1 MTKRVTRKLFKN
13 GGSWAVRIPKD
24 FLPENPEID
33 VVMREDGVIE
43 IRPLDRQ
50 QRLQAF
56 LARMM
61 ERGELPDSEIWLPDR
76 KPEPERWDWDELAG
90 DKQK

>member
-33 VVMREDGVIE
+33 IVMREDGVIE
-43 IRPLDRQ
+43 IRPLTQNERLNRFL
-50 QRLQAF
+50 QRML
-56 LARMM
+56 
-61 ERGELPDSEIWLPDR
+61 EGPELDDSEIWLPDR
-76 KPEPERWDWDELAG
+76 KPEPERWNWDELIG
-90 DKQK
+90 DDPK

>member
-43 IRPLDRQ
+43 IRPFDRQ
-50 QRLQAF
+50 AKLQEF
-56 LARMM
+56 LERMM
-61 ERGELPDSEIWLPDR
+61 QGPELDDSEIWLPDR
-76 KPEPERWDWDELAG
+76 KPEPERWDWDELSG
-90 DKQK
+90 EVIK